1 MTYYLNLFSPATYE
15 VFSRSG
21 RDVSGF
27 RETQRLQADR
37 VKPGDILV
45 CYLTKVS
52 RWVGLLEV
60 QEGPYIDRQPI
71 YSDPDPFV
79 VRFRVG
85 PIVWL
90 DDVTK
95 ALPIRAAEVS
105 ERLSFT
111 QNKSMQGSQW
121 TGKLRAS
128 LTPLSDEDGRLLEEL
143 LSRQTHGGKIFP
155 LSPEEQR
162 RMNVQRV
169 RALSQDVPVIVP
181 DDDDGEQ
188 NVGGSDV
195 RESIRIQALLAK
207 IGHRMGMRIW
217 IPRADRERVLTE
229 LNDPSVRMLD
239 RLPLNYDDKTIRT
252 IELIDVLWLRG
263 RAIQRAFEVEHTTS
277 IYSGILRMAD
287 LLALQPN
294 MDIRLHLVAPIERKG
309 KVFQELQRPVFAL
322 LERGQLSERCTYLSY
337 EAIEEL
343 ASEPQL
349 MYLRDDVI
357 TKYEEYAEE
366 AEE

>member
-1 MTYYLNLFSPATYE
+1 MTYYVNLFSPATYE
-15 VFSRSG
+15 AFSRSG
-21 RDVSGF
+21 RSVSGF
-27 RETQRLQADR
+27 RETQRSQTDR
-37 VKPGDILV
+37 VKPGDVLV

-52 RWVGLLEV
+52 RWVGFLEV
-60 QEGPYIDRQPI
+60 QEGPYIDHQPI
-71 YSDPDPFV
+71 FSDPDPYV
-79 VRFRVG
+79 VRFRVK
-85 PIVWL
+85 PVVWL
-90 DDVTK
+90 DDVIK
-95 ALPIRAAEVS
+95 ALPIRAPEVW
-105 ERLSFT
+105 EHLSFT
-111 QNKSMQGSQW
+111 RNQSMKGSQW
-121 TGKLRAS
+121 TGKLRSS
-128 LTPLSDEDGRLLEEL
+128 LTPLSDEDGRFLVEL
-143 LSRQTHGGKIFP
+143 LSLQTHGGKTYP
-155 LSPEEQR
+155 LRPEEQNK
-162 RMNVQRV
+162 MNVQRV
-169 RALSQDVPVIVP
+169 RALGQDVPVIVP
-181 DDDDGEQ
+181 DNDEEEQ
-188 NVGGSDV
+188 NVGGGNL
-195 RESIRIQALLAK
+195 RESVRIQALLAK
-207 IGHRMGMRIW
+207 IGHGMGMNIW
-217 IPRADRERVLTE
+217 IPRADRQRVLTE
-229 LNDPSVRMLD
+229 LNDPSLRILD

-343 ASEPQL
+343 AKEPQL
-349 MYLRDDVI
+349 IYLRDDVI